1 MGVTIRALARSKIGS
16 FGHGTSSRLPRL
28 KPPHV
33 ISLARRKPEEG
44 KPHMMERRNVFD
56 YSRGLVARFWVSL
69 AIVSTCSLLAAQPEE
84 DPRAQ
89 YNRGTEYWYGSGVP
103 QDYVEAAK
111 WFRKA
116 AEGGFAEAQ
125 YRLPQKAAPRKGN

>member
-1 MGVTIRALARSKIGS
+1 M
-16 FGHGTSSRLPRL
+16 
-28 KPPHV
+28 
-33 ISLARRKPEEG
+33 ISLATVGATVGRG
-44 KPHMMERRNVFD
+44 NAFD
-56 YSRGLVARFWVSL
+56 YSRGFVARFYVSL
-69 AIVSTCSLLAAQPEE
+69 AIVSTCSLLAAQPAG

-116 AEGGFAEAQ
+116 AERGFAEAQ
-125 YRLPQKAAPRKGN
+125 YRLAQMMAIGQGIRQDDTEAANW